1 MQVTD
6 ADMHHLTRRGVEMLP
21 SSVKAPSPPDF
32 DIEEREDFGAKG
44 ANGQ

>member
-6 ADMHHLTRRGVEMLP
+6 ADMHHLTPRGVEMLP
-21 SSVKAPSPPDF
+21 SILKGPSPPDIN
-32 DIEEREDFGAKG
+32 IEDREAFGAKG